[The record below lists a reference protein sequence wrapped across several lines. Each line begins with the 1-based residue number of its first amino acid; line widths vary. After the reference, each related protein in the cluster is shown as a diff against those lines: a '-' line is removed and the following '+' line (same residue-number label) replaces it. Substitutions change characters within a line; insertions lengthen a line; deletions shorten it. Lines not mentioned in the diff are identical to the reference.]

1 MFPRKEIKANARAA
15 LKANYWPV
23 VGWPFLLELILNAV
37 VITVIVAILIGSLG
51 AIAFS
56 SLSGLRAALDSSIS
70 TLILLEVVLIVICLF
85 LNVIAAGQCYFF
97 YKFYSGD
104 KASFGTFFEGCKD
117 GRFWHVFGGM
127 ALMTL
132 YVVLWTWLFVL
143 PGAILMGVS
152 VNFYLNIGLMVAT
165 FVIGLVL
172 YIIGIIFAFVKA
184 YQYSMIPFLLIDKDE
199 LTVKECFKATKAM
212 TAGNKFNLFVLDLS
226 FIGWGILAMITCG
239 LLSIFFVNP
248 YMNLAVAG
256 AYDYL
261 KRTRLADP
269 EVVEE
274 SAAEESVNT
283 EAKTLTDDSMFEE

>member
-1 MFPRKEIKANARAA
+1 MFPRKEIKKNARAA

-70 TLILLEVVLIVICLF
+70 TLLLLEVVLIVLCLF
-85 LNVIAAGQCYFF
+85 LNVLSAGQCYFF

-132 YVVLWTWLFVL
+132 YVILWTWLFVL
-143 PGAILMGVS
+143 PGAILMGAS

-274 SAAEESVNT
+274 SASEEAFET
-283 EAKTLTDDSMFEE
+283 EAKTSTDDSMFEE

>member
-1 MFPRKEIKANARAA
+1 MFPRKEIKKNARAA

-70 TLILLEVVLIVICLF
+70 TLLLLEVVLIVLCLF
-85 LNVIAAGQCYFF
+85 LNVLSAGQCYFF
-97 YKFYSGD
+97 YKFYSGE

-132 YVVLWTWLFVL
+132 YVMLWTWLFVL
-143 PGAILMGVS
+143 PGAILMGAS

-165 FVIGLVL
+165 FIIGLVL

-261 KRTRLADP
+261 KRTRLANP
-269 EVVEE
+269 EVVDE
-274 SAAEESVNT
+274 SASEEAFET
-283 EAKTLTDDSMFEE
+283 EAKTSTDDSMFEE